1 MTVVQPVTIF
11 SLTVPQA
18 VLAAPQGE
26 GSLSPAPVVGGN
38 PSGAPAAGAQGNTG
52 APAGGAAPAGQSGG
66 QGGEGAGGTQQPAGG
81 GQGAAPSSPCGADQL
96 LIFVPFLL
104 IFYFLLIRP
113 QQKQEKKRRE
123 MLTAMKSGDLVVT
136 NGGIHGEIVEV
147 SERTVTVKYGSE
159 ASQRFTL
166 ERSAIARIITQD
178 GEQDISAPKG

>member
-38 PSGAPAAGAQGNTG
+38 QGGSQGAPAAGTAGSTG
-52 APAGGAAPAGQSGG
+52 APAGGAAPAG